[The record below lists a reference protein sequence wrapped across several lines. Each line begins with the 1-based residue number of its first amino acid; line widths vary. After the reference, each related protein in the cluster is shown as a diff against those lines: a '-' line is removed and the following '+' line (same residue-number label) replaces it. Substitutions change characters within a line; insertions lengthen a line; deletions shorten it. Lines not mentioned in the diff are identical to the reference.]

1 MHKMKLR
8 LDGLVVESF
17 SIAAIGQARGT
28 VRARDNTDDTCRG
41 QATCGGG
48 GDTCGDSCNGVCGS
62 WLCATNGASCGG
74 GSCVYSC
81 GYTACDNCDV
91 TANEVGT
98 CIAPCTNT
106 C

>member
-1 MHKMKLR
+1 MHKLKLDE
-8 LDGLVVESF
+8 LAVESF
-17 SIAAIGQARGT
+17 SITGETKGRGT
-28 VRARDNTDDTCRG
+28 VQARDNTDDTCRG
-41 QATCGGG
+41 IHETCGGG

-62 WLCATNGASCGG
+62 YLCATNGASCGG

-81 GYTACDNCDV
+81 QYTACDNCNV
-91 TANEVGT
+91 TAGEVGT